1 MENVKNDKQLDGWI
15 KGRNAPDRKKKVVDN
30 VVDIFSRMDGY
41 GIVPKFLMSANFVKR
56 APKLDDPD
64 ECLPQG

>member
-15 KGRNAPDRKKKVVDN
+15 KGRNAPDRKKKMVDN

-41 GIVPKFLMSANFVKR
+41 RIVPKFLMSAH
-56 APKLDDPD
+56 
-64 ECLPQG
+64 